1 MRRIVLL
8 YVVMLIFVSVAAQTK
23 TTFINEHFDDSYLPT
38 GWNVMGD
45 GYNNWTV
52 YNSNQAG
59 GQANEL
65 IFMWYPMFEGTS
77 RMVMPSV
84 DLTGVSSVMISFKY
98 YLDNNSGGST
108 IGIATSSDGGIT
120 WNDAW
125 SQTHDSDVQSSINEL
140 VSTSDM
146 GKDDV
151 LFCLYFTGN
160 SYNIFDYF
168 FDDIEIYSVEN
179 TDLSLQSIDMT
190 PTLIAGD
197 RSVSCTVANKGLDEI
212 YKITMTYQFSG
223 AEMIEETFELAL
235 LPSDST
241 QLFFSQPTNLY
252 PGTYSLSVNIEAVN
266 DIEDDD
272 PLNNTLTKN
281 IDIIRAGVQRI
292 PMIEHFSSSTCNPC
306 VNVNTQMQY
315 IIDNNPGKFTYTKYP
330 MNWPGVGDPY
340 FTEECASRSLYYT
353 ILGVPQLTLNGELM
367 EPSMPISQIQ
377 LDNQY
382 NIPAYAEIKGS
393 FNIAGNIL
401 TAKIDF
407 MSIEDLSA
415 NAFVT
420 VNEKETHDNAM
431 SNGETDFHHIFM
443 KFLTD
448 ENGDDINI
456 SGGEYQH
463 MELSYDLSSTNIEE
477 IDDLEVAAWIQY
489 DNHRIENSRFLY
501 EYSNIHPYPVKNLVF
516 TKTAYDTFKAQW
528 DSPEENNA
536 ISYNIY
542 LGGDLIANTTEL
554 EYDINVHEGI
564 HVLAVEAVYEN
575 DMKSVKIFRIYDP
588 TDSVDEYTDNEDN
601 NPTFDIYPNPNKGCF
616 NINLPDTYCDV
627 TIVNALGQIMHHCIA
642 RGSSTFNVEY
652 LNNGIYIVII
662 KSDASVSSMKFVKET

>member
-197 RSVSCTVANKGLDEI
+197 RSVSCTVANKGLDDI

-252 PGTYSLSVNIEAVN
+252 PGTYSLSVNIEAV
-266 DIEDDD
+266 
-272 PLNNTLTKN
+272 
-281 IDIIRAGVQRI
+281 
-292 PMIEHFSSSTCNPC
+292 
-306 VNVNTQMQY
+306 
-315 IIDNNPGKFTYTKYP
+315 
-330 MNWPGVGDPY
+330 
-340 FTEECASRSLYYT
+340 
-353 ILGVPQLTLNGELM
+353 
-367 EPSMPISQIQ
+367 
-377 LDNQY
+377 
-382 NIPAYAEIKGS
+382 
-393 FNIAGNIL
+393 
-401 TAKIDF
+401 
-407 MSIEDLSA
+407 
-415 NAFVT
+415 
-420 VNEKETHDNAM
+420 
-431 SNGETDFHHIFM
+431 
-443 KFLTD
+443 
-448 ENGDDINI
+448 
-456 SGGEYQH
+456 
-463 MELSYDLSSTNIEE
+463 
-477 IDDLEVAAWIQY
+477 
-489 DNHRIENSRFLY
+489 
-501 EYSNIHPYPVKNLVF
+501 
-516 TKTAYDTFKAQW
+516 
-528 DSPEENNA
+528 
-536 ISYNIY
+536 
-542 LGGDLIANTTEL
+542 TT
-554 EYDINVHEGI
+554 
-564 HVLAVEAVYEN
+564 
-575 DMKSVKIFRIYDP
+575 
-588 TDSVDEYTDNEDN
+588 
-601 NPTFDIYPNPNKGCF
+601 
-616 NINLPDTYCDV
+616 
-627 TIVNALGQIMHHCIA
+627 
-642 RGSSTFNVEY
+642 
-652 LNNGIYIVII
+652 
-662 KSDASVSSMKFVKET
+662 